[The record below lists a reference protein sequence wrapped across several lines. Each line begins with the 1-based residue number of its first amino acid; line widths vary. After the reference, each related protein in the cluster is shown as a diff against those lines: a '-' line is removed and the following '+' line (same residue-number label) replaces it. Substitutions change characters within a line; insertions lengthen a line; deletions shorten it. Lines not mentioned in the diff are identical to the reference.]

1 MDPAGAE
8 VVALLVLAVVHAE
21 EETNV
26 ALEILLVPARKK
38 RLVAL
43 HIPDGVAEEVA
54 APLALDEAVLHAP
67 LVEGKQVV
75 LLVNGPAQHALEKLP
90 LAAAIEVRLTSLK
103 LVPPMP
109 PALYLGK

>member
-8 VVALLVLAVVHAE
+8 VVALLVLAVVHA

-43 HIPDGVAEEVA
+43 HIPDGVEEVA

-90 LAAAIEVRLTSLK
+90 LAAAIEVRLTILK